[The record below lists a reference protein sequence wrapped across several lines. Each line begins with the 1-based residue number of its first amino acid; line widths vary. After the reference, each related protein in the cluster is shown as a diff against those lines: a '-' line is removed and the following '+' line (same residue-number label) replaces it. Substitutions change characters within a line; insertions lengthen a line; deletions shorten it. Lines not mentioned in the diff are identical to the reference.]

1 MLSAMTSL
9 RTNASIRACA
19 EQKDFNAK
27 LLKTAPAS
35 VQSDTQL
42 QVRNANAAYD
52 AQIAGN
58 AAAIK
63 STAVVLRSPE
73 NLAASAHMRDYCGI
87 KPTVSR

>member
-1 MLSAMTSL
+1 
-9 RTNASIRACA
+9 
-19 EQKDFNAK
+19 
-27 LLKTAPAS
+27 
-35 VQSDTQL
+35 
-42 QVRNANAAYD
+42 VRNANAAYD